1 MLRALLQYLSD
12 LLDPPV
18 TVSKTTSAS
27 TRPSHAHRTLRPSPA
42 VKEQDDSPL
51 LTRRDVLDG
60 DMNVVAY
67 GFSLKGEPRDK
78 LRGVSAQMRDFL
90 DDMLIAQLA
99 QIGASTLGE
108 RRRFIQVW
116 ESSLPHLDP
125 HALPAYCSLLVTP
138 TRADH
143 AAEQATLLRM
153 ASLRAAGTEIWLD
166 DCVGSPWF
174 ASSAAQASGAVVRV
188 AMRLPT
194 EIADTLKAVRR
205 DYPGLPR
212 AAWDITSQEEFELAR
227 SQGCSRFQGG
237 FVTRR
242 TETGG
247 RELSPQVLA
256 VAKLITDL
264 RQGADMREMAQV
276 LKQDMAMSYRL
287 LRYVNT
293 AARGLERQ
301 LSSIEQALMV
311 LGEEQLDRWLT
322 LLMLGGNLGGN
333 AALMEA
339 ALVRAR
345 FLELLG
351 EGRLPEAQCE
361 RLFVLGLFSMLD
373 IALCIPLEQALAPLN
388 LPEDMRMA
396 LLRQKGP
403 FGAYLSLVEAV
414 ERGNVERVLKFAVA
428 VGLSTRK
435 VNQRHLDALAWVNSP
450 EASAPSRH

>member
-1 MLRALLQYLSD
+1 MFRALLHYLAT
-12 LLDPPV
+12 LLDPP
-18 TVSKTTSAS
+18 TPPNAS
-27 TRPSHAHRTLRPSPA
+27 TAAPQAHPPA
-42 VKEQDDSPL
+42 ARQTSRRATVTTEDDGAPL
-51 LTRRDVLDG
+51 LMRRDVLDAE
-60 DMNVVAY
+60 MNVAAY
-67 GFSLKGEPRDK
+67 AFALRGEPRDK

-90 DDMLIAQLA
+90 DELLLEQMAQLDTTA
-99 QIGASTLGE
+99 LGE
-108 RRRFIQVW
+108 RRCYAQVW
-116 ESSLPHLDP
+116 ESSLAKLDP
-125 HALPAYCSLLVTP
+125 QALPPHCGLLVVP
-138 TRADH
+138 TRADRP
-143 AAEQATLLRM
+143 AEPTLLQRM
-153 ASLRAAGTEIWLD
+153 ASLRTAGVELWLD
-166 DCVGSPWF
+166 DCAGTPWF
-174 ASSAAQASGAVVRV
+174 DSAAPHASGVVVRM

-194 EIADTLKAVRR
+194 EIADLLKRLRR
-205 DYPGLPR
+205 DGLQR
-212 AAWDITSQEEFELAR
+212 AAWDIASQEEFELAR
-227 SQGCSRFQGG
+227 SLGCSRFQGG

-242 TETGG
+242 SDAGG
-247 RELSPQVLA
+247 RELTPQVLA

-264 RQGADMREMAQV
+264 RQGADMREMAKV

-373 IALCIPLEQALAPLN
+373 VALRIPLEQALEPLN

-403 FGAYLSLVEAV
+403 FGAYLALAEAV
-414 ERGNVERVLKFAVA
+414 ERGQVERVLKHAVA

-435 VNQRHLDALAWVNSP
+435 VNARHLAALAWVNTAEGTP
-450 EASAPSRH
+450 VRGH